1 MLRVQLPNEERGI
14 GGGRHEDRLV
24 GMKVDGRACAAV
36 ARELELQGGLVDVPH
51 IRGAVR
57 AAAADVL
64 VVGAPASAKEQVFK
78 ATGHAMQRAEE
89 AR

>member
-1 MLRVQLPNEERGI
+1 MR
-14 GGGRHEDRLV
+14 
-24 GMKVDGRACAAV
+24 MKVDGRACAAV
-36 ARELELQGGLVDVPH
+36 AGELELQCGLVDVPH
-51 IRGAVR
+51 IRGAIR

-64 VVGAPASAKEQVFK
+64 VVGTPPSAQEHVFK

>member
-1 MLRVQLPNEERGI
+1 
-14 GGGRHEDRLV
+14 
-24 GMKVDGRACAAV
+24 MKVDGRACAAV

-64 VVGAPASAKEQVFK
+64 VVGAPASA
-78 ATGHAMQRAEE
+78 
-89 AR
+89 